1 MRKILGIVVL
11 GFLLTSCA
19 TNEAQ
24 LYFDIDKT
32 DKTIGMPAANVDLAG
47 DIKNIFRKNGW
58 KVLIVETG
66 SVQTKGKTGEN
77 TELETKS
84 NSNARYILYLNQDH
98 WDYCFPSFKN
108 KMIRYDISIVDNKS
122 GEQVFFANGNDCQK
136 KINEILNTEFA
147 AFW

>member
-1 MRKILGIVVL
+1 MKKLLGILVL
-11 GFLLTSCA
+11 GLLLSSCA

-24 LYFDIDKT
+24 LYFAIDKS

-47 DIKNIFRKNGW
+47 DIKNMFRNNGW

-66 SVQTKGKTGEN
+66 SVKTKGKTGKN
-77 TELETKS
+77 TELKTIAE
-84 NSNARYILYLNQDH
+84 SNARYLLYLKQDP
-98 WDYCFPSFKN
+98 WDYCQFSSTN
-108 KMIRYDISIVDNKS
+108 KRISYDITIVDNKS
-122 GEQVFFANGNDCQK
+122 GEQVFFAKGNDCRT